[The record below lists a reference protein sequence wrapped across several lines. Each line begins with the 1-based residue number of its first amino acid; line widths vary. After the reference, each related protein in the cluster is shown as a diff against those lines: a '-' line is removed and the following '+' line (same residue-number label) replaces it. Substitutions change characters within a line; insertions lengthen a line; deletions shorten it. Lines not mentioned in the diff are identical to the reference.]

1 MKNATSII
9 LPEEV
14 LDFIL
19 LAYDTKEK
27 CSSKLGCHS
36 FVHNLTKD
44 LNTFIQL
51 DNIHGL
57 KKKFFN
63 GISEYIIQRAF
74 NFKKNGGATEATRN
88 LLSLYATDSKYDWN
102 GMIKKYF
109 PLLSTLSD
117 KHKKTTARRKKHHTI
132 DEVYAYVQR
141 LDRKITKKIFMAFI
155 VMP

>member
-9 LPEEV
+9 MPEEV

-19 LAYDTKEK
+19 QAYNTKEK

-36 FVHNLTKD
+36 VVHNLTKD
-44 LNTFIQL
+44 LNTFIQSDSL
-51 DNIHGL
+51 HGL

-74 NFKKNGGATEATRN
+74 NFKKNGGATEATRK
-88 LLSLYATDSKYDWN
+88 LLSLYATDGKYDWN

-109 PLLSTLSD
+109 PQLSTLRD
-117 KHKKTTARRKKHHTI
+117 KHKKTKARRKKHHTI
-132 DEVYAYVQR
+132 DEVYACVQR
-141 LDRKITKKIFMAFI
+141 LDRKFSKKIFMAFI